1 MVSNGRMNS
10 RFFAVI
16 IAATLAAAVMFA
28 FLQALDVDQYR
39 DELAA
44 LVEARTGRSFAIDG
58 DISFKFAFIPTVA
71 FEDVRLGN
79 PAWAQSG
86 DLISIE
92 RVEAELAL
100 DALLH
105 AQLKVRRL
113 HLQGVELVLETRRDG
128 RGNWMLETPAAT
140 APASWQPDYDLEG
153 VLLSRMTVR
162 FLPHAGAPRQL
173 DVRTLAVTPR
183 DAEPALA
190 IELDATFNG
199 FGLQAHGSMSRLK
212 QLVDDSAF
220 MFSLGGRL
228 GELDFALSG
237 RTAMPSRTLVDTLE
251 FSIKAPGFATLGAPF
266 ALDLPGAKPVE
277 MTTTLVREENRYRL
291 EPLVIRVGASELR
304 SQLVLARTSPRW
316 RVDGSIAAPYLDLA
330 DFLSPAERPPDDGR
344 VFPDTE
350 LPFELLSRMD
360 AAVAFTSDKLIS
372 PAFVFE
378 DLTFRVDLADGN
390 AVIGPVTARV
400 AEGELRAQF
409 DIRTAPGTPEVV
421 SALSLAGARLD
432 HLPKIAAQKSITG
445 GTLDLAVKIAGH
457 GRSAREIMAHAN
469 GTIAVD
475 IGAAR
480 FNNKAVNLAETDLL
494 WSFVTRLNPFA
505 AREPVSEI
513 ECVAVRFPLRGGI
526 AENPAGIG
534 ILTRS
539 LSVLGGGTLN
549 FATERIDL
557 GARPKPREGLGLSVS
572 GLVDFLRLGGTL
584 KNPQAVTDRAGVATA
599 GVKVGAAIATA
610 GLSVV
615 AEGLFDRAGA
625 DAGVCEIVRESPS
638 PRAAKR
644 NRASVIDATA
654 EQAKSAVRGAGNALK
669 NVFEGLFGN
678 RAPARD

>member
-1 MVSNGRMNS
+1 MSS
-10 RFFAVI
+10 RILAVI
-16 IAATLAAAVMFA
+16 VAAILVAAVMFT
-28 FLQALDVDQYR
+28 FLKGLDVDQYR
-39 DELAA
+39 EELDAF
-44 LVEARTGRSFAIDG
+44 VEARTGRSFSIDG
-58 DISFKFAFIPTVA
+58 DIAFTLALVPTVVL
-71 FEDVRLGN
+71 EGVRLGN

-128 RGNWMLETPAAT
+128 RGNWILEPQAAT
-140 APASWQPDYDLEG
+140 APASWQPDYDLEA
-153 VLLSRMTVR
+153 VQLSRMTVR
-162 FLPHAGAPRQL
+162 FLPHAGAPRHL
-173 DVRTLAVTPR
+173 EIHTLAVTPR
-183 DAEPALA
+183 DADSALA
-190 IELDATFNG
+190 IELGATFNE
-199 FGLQAHGSMSRLK
+199 FALQAHGSMSRLQ
-212 QLVDDSAF
+212 QLVDDTAF
-220 MFSLGGRL
+220 MFSLDGRL

-251 FSIKAPGFATLGAPF
+251 LSIIAPGFAALGAPF
-266 ALDLPGAKPVE
+266 ALDLPGAKQVE
-277 MTTTLVREENRYRL
+277 LTTSLVREENRYRF
-291 EPLVIRVGASELR
+291 EPLVIRVGANELR
-304 SQLVLARTSPRW
+304 SQLVLERTSPRW
-316 RVDGSIAAPYLDLA
+316 RIEGSIAASYLDLA
-330 DFLSPAERPPDDGR
+330 DFLGPGERPSRDGR

-350 LPFELLSRMD
+350 LPFGLLSRID
-360 AAVAFTSDKLIS
+360 AAVAFTSDTLTS
-372 PAFVFE
+372 PGFVFE
-378 DLTFRVDLADGN
+378 NLTSRIELADGN
-390 AVIGPVTARV
+390 AVIGPLTARV
-400 AEGELRAQF
+400 ADGELRAQF
-409 DIRTAPGTPEVV
+409 DIRTASGTPEVV

-432 HLPKIAAQKSITG
+432 RLPKIAAQKSING

-505 AREPVSEI
+505 SRDPVSEI
-513 ECVAVRFPLRGGI
+513 ECVAVRFPLRDGM

-539 LSVLGGGTLN
+539 LSILGGGTLN

-584 KNPQAVTDRAGVATA
+584 KNPQAVTDRVGVATA

-625 DAGVCEIVRESPS
+625 DARVCEIVRDSPS

-644 NRASVIDATA
+644 SRGSVIDATA
-654 EQAKSAVRGAGNALK
+654 SQAKSAVRGAGNALK

-678 RAPARD
+678 QAPAQD

>member
-1 MVSNGRMNS
+1 MSS
-10 RFFAVI
+10 RVLAVI
-16 IAATLAAAVMFA
+16 VAVALVAAVMFA

-44 LVEARTGRSFAIDG
+44 FVEARTGRSFSIDG
-58 DISFKFAFIPTVA
+58 DIAFKLAFIPTVA
-71 FEDVRLGN
+71 LEGVRLGN

-86 DLISIE
+86 DLINIE

-128 RGNWMLETPAAT
+128 RGNWILETPAAT
-140 APASWQPDYDLEG
+140 APASWQPDYDLEA
-153 VLLSRMTVR
+153 VQVSRMTVR

-173 DVRTLAVTPR
+173 DVHALAITPR
-183 DAEPALA
+183 NADPALA
-190 IELDATFNG
+190 IELGATFNG

-212 QLVDDSAF
+212 QLLDDNAF
-220 MFSLGGRL
+220 MFSLGGRF
-228 GELDFALSG
+228 GELDFTLSG
-237 RTAMPSRTLVDTLE
+237 RTAMPSRSIVDTLE
-251 FSIKAPGFATLGAPF
+251 IGVTAPGFATLGAPF

-277 MTTTLVREENRYRL
+277 MTTTLVRDENRYRL
-291 EPLVIRVGASELR
+291 DPLVIRVGASELR
-304 SQLVLARTSPRW
+304 SQLVLERAAPRW
-316 RVDGSIAAPYLDLA
+316 RIGGSIAATHLDLA
-330 DFLSPAERPPDDGR
+330 DFLNPGEPPSRDGR

-350 LPFELLSRMD
+350 LPFALLSQVD
-360 AAVAFTSDKLIS
+360 AAVAFTSDTLTS
-372 PAFVFE
+372 PAFVLE
-378 DLTFRVDLADGN
+378 NLTSRVDLADGN

-400 AEGELRAQF
+400 AGGELRAQF
-409 DIRTAPGTPEVV
+409 NIRTASGTPEVV
-421 SALSLAGARLD
+421 SALSLAGTRLD
-432 HLPKIAAQKSITG
+432 RLPKIAAQKSISG
-445 GTLDLAVKIAGH
+445 GTLDLDVKIAGH
-457 GRSAREIMAHAN
+457 GRSARDIMAHAN

-513 ECVAVRFPLRGGI
+513 ECVAVRFPVRDGI

-539 LSVLGGGTLN
+539 LSVLGGGTLD

-584 KNPQAVTDRAGVATA
+584 KNTQALTDGAGVATA

-625 DAGVCEIVRESPS
+625 DASVCELVRDSRGPS
-638 PRAAKR
+638 AAKR
-644 NRASVIDATA
+644 SRGSVIDATA

-678 RAPARD
+678 RARARD